1 LDDNLAPSVWRR
13 CQRNHS
19 SAGSADNEYAAGAV
33 LSEKVNDLLESVF
46 ANDAN
51 AFAIDPKF
59 EFHFGELEI

>member
-1 LDDNLAPSVWRR
+1 
-13 CQRNHS
+13 
-19 SAGSADNEYAAGAV
+19 
-33 LSEKVNDLLESVF
+33 LLESVF